1 MQTKI
6 ELVDTSK
13 IRDKKILAV
22 GAHPDDVEFGA
33 GGTLAAL
40 SKNNHISFTI
50 ATDGRMGTHD
60 DKQKIDLVIKTREEE
75 ARKAAGIL
83 GIKEVLFY
91 NYPDTE
97 LKSYEKNFSQ
107 KFLKFL
113 LKLRPD
119 IIFSFDPWGRYEPLI
134 HPCHRVVAW
143 TVIESVLYSTLPL
156 YLKKRGFNV
165 LPLNPKPEIW
175 LFAASEPN
183 TAIEVTK
190 NFPLKLQALTT
201 HQSQFDEVVKFE
213 VMMER
218 VEDRAKVAG
227 EEAGVKLAELFRI
240 LR

>member
-1 MQTKI
+1 M
-6 ELVDTSK
+6 ELIDVK
-13 IRDKKILAV
+13 NIRDKKILAV

-33 GGTLAAL
+33 GGTLASL
-40 SKNNHISFTI
+40 SKDNHISFLI

-60 DKQKIDLVIKTREEE
+60 ERQKIDLVIKTREAET
-75 ARKAAGIL
+75 RKAAGIL

-97 LKSYEKNFSQ
+97 LQSYAKNFSQ

-143 TVIESVLYSTLPL
+143 NVVESVLYGTLPL
-156 YLKKRGFNV
+156 YLKKHRFNV

-175 LFAASEPN
+175 LFAASEPDI
-183 TAIEVTK
+183 AFDVSK
-190 NFPLKLQALTT
+190 SFPRKLEALTV
-201 HQSQFDEVVKFE
+201 HESQFDEVVKFE

-218 VEDRAKVAG
+218 VKERAETAG
-227 EEAGVKLAELFRI
+227 KLAEVKLAELFRI